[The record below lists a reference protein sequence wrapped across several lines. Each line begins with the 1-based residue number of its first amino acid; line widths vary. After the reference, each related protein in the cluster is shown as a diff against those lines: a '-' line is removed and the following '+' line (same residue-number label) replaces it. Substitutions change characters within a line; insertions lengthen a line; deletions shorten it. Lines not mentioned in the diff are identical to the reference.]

1 MSHQSKSRYLNVNV
15 EKLKCEKLSL
25 HNISFNE
32 TCRGVIGNGYTFAGT
47 QFTDFNIELVL
58 YFCEQFSLTFN
69 TFNKDL
75 LNYVEISIHWM
86 FHSMAGQNKTYLIFS
101 IF

>member
-15 EKLKCEKLSL
+15 KKLKCKKLSL
-25 HNISFNE
+25 HNISFND

-47 QFTDFNIELVL
+47 LFKDLNIELVL
-58 YFCEQFSLTFN
+58 YFCRQYSFSLY

-75 LNYVEISIHWM
+75 LIYVELTIHW
-86 FHSMAGQNKTYLIFS
+86 
-101 IF
+101 